1 MEQSFSLPEL
11 QNARTLTYT
20 FDLKYQILHL
30 IIQFSKNALNI
41 VFVYLCS
48 ERTKVTD
55 LLSDFFLI
63 LHKNSPIEICQISQ
77 R

>member
-11 QNARTLTYT
+11 QNARTLAYT

-41 VFVYLCS
+41 VFVHLCS
-48 ERTKVTD
+48 ELTKAKST
-55 LLSDFFLI
+55 
-63 LHKNSPIEICQISQ
+63 
-77 R
+77 